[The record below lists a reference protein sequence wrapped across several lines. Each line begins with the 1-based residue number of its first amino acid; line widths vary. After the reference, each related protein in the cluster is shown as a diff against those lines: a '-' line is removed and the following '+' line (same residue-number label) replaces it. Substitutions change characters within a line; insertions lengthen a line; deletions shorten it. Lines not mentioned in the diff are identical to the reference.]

1 MGKGREF
8 MYFTV
13 FFSEHPICIQ
23 QEQQLCQVPE
33 RLRHP
38 LQQHL
43 LAADR
48 HQQRDILS
56 LRRLPRRQVDR
67 IISVLEATNNP
78 TAEDIRRIRRG
89 FMDSFY

>member
-8 MYFTV
+8 RYFTD
-13 FFSEHPICIQ
+13 PIYIQ

-56 LRRLPRRQVDR
+56 LRRLPRRQVGR
-67 IISVLEATNNP
+67 IISVLGAKP
-78 TAEDIRRIRRG
+78 IIRPRRISDG
-89 FMDSFY
+89 